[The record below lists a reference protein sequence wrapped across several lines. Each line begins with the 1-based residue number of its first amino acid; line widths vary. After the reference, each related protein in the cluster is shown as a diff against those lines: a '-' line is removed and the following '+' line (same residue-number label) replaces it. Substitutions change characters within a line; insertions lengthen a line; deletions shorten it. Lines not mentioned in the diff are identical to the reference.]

1 MTALDDILCA
11 QYERVVGKDNCVF
24 FENLMLQIPPDRQ
37 QHHCMKIKVKV
48 LRYTVSTA
56 MAYCVWWEWRSIAMS
71 ARALLT
77 LSVQLTMTAI

>member
-24 FENLMLQIPPDRQ
+24 FENLMLQIPPDWQ

-48 LRYTVSTA
+48 LRYTVSRT
-56 MAYCVWWEWRSIAMS
+56 
-71 ARALLT
+71 
-77 LSVQLTMTAI
+77 